1 MTVLDHSILDQIFHQ
16 PLTHEENSR
25 LSSLIERSKSKK
37 AFSQQLALDASKL
50 LTTSEKRL
58 NKTKDA
64 GFVKRCWYSFT
75 GKNQEAI
82 NQNSSDLIAIQHLA
96 WHYLKELQEQ
106 NLIKAQSI
114 ATIRNN
120 LSATN
125 ELLYETRGFLEQ
137 AVDKIENIDGRLGLS
152 EWSLNIKANKR
163 KFKSYPKT
171 ILVLYLIYD
180 FVKTHKEFD
189 FGRKDV
195 NHLIVLLEE
204 MNINCDEDM
213 RFIDFIIELL
223 NDIEVIKL
231 DGYLNLINLS
241 SDEYY
246 IDNKFINENISSQFF
261 NALYFLSNDYNKIYD
276 LVSDE
281 IICDSDEKFEKI
293 VSKFFG
299 KEFDY
304 LDSIYTFKQIIEE
317 IVGNSVLTINI
328 YKELNGLDE
337 DVEEHDEDHNS
348 PQINEIE
355 LNTSFDELISKLN
368 SILAE
373 NAKLLLK
380 NLKVVM
386 KSSDYAY
393 YYDDSD
399 FNTGFFSKVLSSV
412 SGSTT
417 SFGRSSCTSD
427 LNNYKKEAREFI
439 SSQKY
444 KLFEANQIIKSYKL
458 EEIEFKDSI
467 DFSDIDLDT
476 SANNENWHNQFTYIN
491 DRIEDT
497 LNSFSQACEDAIQ
510 QLGLFK
516 NNDYD
521 KSIVQIKRQ
530 TKLEVAKQKEI
541 ERKNKESISL
551 SNGKSILID
560 WQKLENPPCHPDDI
574 YIIKSF
580 NKNWLIINNENK
592 IYISHDLKKWDSV
605 IIDYLEHFSYIKEI
619 KVIDNL
625 LVIFQNNYEKEGF
638 IYSSDGIF
646 WEKSNVPSW
655 IDSLDRIYPTE
666 NLAKFKDIWLWRY
679 TKRTEYNYTEKGFFS
694 DSIKKSDYEK
704 SIIMYSS
711 TLNGDW
717 KEWEYS
723 PHLDEGLEIQNL
735 FILPEANLP
744 ILLAKYCQSYILDKK
759 KVDAKPQA
767 LYFSDNHKWR
777 KCSWEIDTIQSNS
790 FFEKVNNFYFCQ
802 TASRKFFTSKNGFEW
817 YKKDMNFSVDQI
829 FKLSNLNIFI
839 SFSSLYFFT
848 DENEF
853 HEMILKEGSWGKFS
867 LNDTKFLA
875 LHSPSHHE
883 SYLMLGNIEV
893 KELPSI

>member
-1 MTVLDHSILDQIFHQ
+1 MTVLDHSTLDQIFHQ

-58 NKTKDA
+58 NKIKDA
-64 GFVKRCWYSFT
+64 GFAKRCWYSFT
-75 GKNQEAI
+75 GKNQEII
-82 NQNSSDLIAIQHLA
+82 NQNSTDLIAIQHFA

-125 ELLYETRGFLEQ
+125 ELLYETREFLEQ

-163 KFKSYPKT
+163 KFKSYPKK

-180 FVKTHKEFD
+180 FVKTHREFD

-204 MNINCDEDM
+204 MNINCDEDI

-241 SDEYY
+241 SDQYY

-281 IICDSDEKFEKI
+281 TICDSDEKFEKI

-299 KEFDY
+299 EEFDY

-317 IVGNSVLTINI
+317 IVGNSVLTIKI

-337 DVEEHDEDHNS
+337 DIEEHDEDHDS

-368 SILAE
+368 STSADSTT
-373 NAKLLLK
+373 LLLK
-380 NLKVVM
+380 NFNIVM
-386 KSSDYAY
+386 KSNDYAY

-399 FNTGFFSKVLSSV
+399 FDTGFFSKVRSSV
-412 SGSTT
+412 SGSAT

-427 LNNYKKEAREFI
+427 LNNYKKEVQEFI
-439 SSQKY
+439 SNQRNI
-444 KLFEANQIIKSYKL
+444 LFETNTIIESYKL
-458 EEIEFKDSI
+458 EKIEFKNSI
-467 DFSDIDLDT
+467 DYSDIDLDT
-476 SANNENWHNQFTYIN
+476 SATNENWHNQFAYIN
-491 DRIEDT
+491 DNIENT
-497 LNSFSQACEDAIQ
+497 LNSFLQACEYTVQ
-510 QLGLFK
+510 QLELFK
-516 NNDYD
+516 NNEYK

-530 TKLEVAKQKEI
+530 AKLEEEKQKET
-541 ERKNKESISL
+541 ERKNKKSISL
-551 SNGKSILID
+551 SNGEKIIID
-560 WQKLENPPCHPDDI
+560 WQKIENPSCHPEDI
-574 YIIKSF
+574 SIIKSF
-580 NKNWLIINNENK
+580 NNNWLITDNENK
-592 IYISHDLKKWDSV
+592 IYISQDFKKWNSV
-605 IIDYLEHFSYIKEI
+605 VIECLDDFSYIKEI

-625 LVIFQNNYEKEGF
+625 LIIFQNNYEKKGF
-638 IYSSDGIF
+638 IYSSDGIN
-646 WEKSNVPSW
+646 WKKSTTPNN
-655 IDSLDRIYPTE
+655 IDYFNGIYPTE
-666 NLAKFKDIWLWRY
+666 NLVKFKNIWLWRF
-679 TKRTEYNYTEKGFFS
+679 TRRTEYNYIEKGFFS
-694 DSIKKSDYEK
+694 DSTKKSDYNS
-704 SIIMYSS
+704 SIIMQSKNLDGNW
-711 TLNGDW
+711 TV
-717 KEWEYS
+717 WENS
-723 PHLDEGLEIQNL
+723 PSLEEGLEIQNL
-735 FILPEANLP
+735 FILPEINLP
-744 ILLAKYCQSYILDKK
+744 IFLTEYSWSYKSNKK
-759 KVDAKPQA
+759 KVDARPKA
-767 LYFSDNHKWR
+767 FYFSDNQKWR
-777 KCSWEIDTIQSNS
+777 TCTWEINSIQSNS
-790 FFEKVNNFYFCQ
+790 YFEKIHNHYYCQ
-802 TASRKFFTSKNGFEW
+802 TGYCESFISKNGFEW
-817 YKKDMNFSVDQI
+817 HQKEMNFSVDQI
-829 FKLSNLNIFI
+829 FKLSNFNIFT
-839 SFSSLYFFT
+839 SSNSLYFST
-848 DENEF
+848 NINEF
-853 HEMILKEGSWGKFS
+853 HEMILKDGSWDKFS
-867 LNDTKFLA
+867 LNDTRLLA
-875 LHSPSHHE
+875 VHSPSHHE
-883 SYLMLGNIEV
+883 NYLMLGNIIM
-893 KELPSI
+893 SD

>member
-541 ERKNKESISL
+541 ERKN
-551 SNGKSILID
+551 N
-560 WQKLENPPCHPDDI
+560 
-574 YIIKSF
+574 
-580 NKNWLIINNENK
+580 
-592 IYISHDLKKWDSV
+592 
-605 IIDYLEHFSYIKEI
+605 
-619 KVIDNL
+619 
-625 LVIFQNNYEKEGF
+625 
-638 IYSSDGIF
+638 
-646 WEKSNVPSW
+646 
-655 IDSLDRIYPTE
+655 
-666 NLAKFKDIWLWRY
+666 
-679 TKRTEYNYTEKGFFS
+679 
-694 DSIKKSDYEK
+694 
-704 SIIMYSS
+704 
-711 TLNGDW
+711 
-717 KEWEYS
+717 
-723 PHLDEGLEIQNL
+723 
-735 FILPEANLP
+735 
-744 ILLAKYCQSYILDKK
+744 
-759 KVDAKPQA
+759 
-767 LYFSDNHKWR
+767 
-777 KCSWEIDTIQSNS
+777 
-790 FFEKVNNFYFCQ
+790 
-802 TASRKFFTSKNGFEW
+802 
-817 YKKDMNFSVDQI
+817 QI
-829 FKLSNLNIFI
+829 IFI
-839 SFSSLYFFT
+839 
-848 DENEF
+848 
-853 HEMILKEGSWGKFS
+853 
-867 LNDTKFLA
+867 
-875 LHSPSHHE
+875 
-883 SYLMLGNIEV
+883 
-893 KELPSI
+893 